1 MSSFITTFIV
11 AVSLSMDAFSLA
23 LIYGMQGM
31 NRKDKILLAFIV
43 GLYHFVMPLI
53 GIMFGSVITR
63 YLVVNTNIMV
73 GILFMI
79 IGIEMIISSIRNEEV
94 KILIS
99 ISGFLMF
106 GLTVS
111 IDSFTTGIGLRAI
124 NNNYLEVSTIFF
136 FVSSLFTY
144 LGLVLGNKI
153 GNILGKISTL
163 FGGIILSVLG
173 IIYMIK

>member
-23 LIYGMQGM
+23 LVYGMQGM
-31 NRKDKILLAFIV
+31 NRKNMILLAFIV

-111 IDSFTTGIGLRAI
+111 IDSFTTGIGLGVI
-124 NNNYLEVSTIFF
+124 NNNCLEISTIFF

-163 FGGIILSVLG
+163 FGGIMLNVLG
-173 IIYMIK
+173 IIYMFK